1 MGLLSGIAPR
11 SGRGNLPRG
20 RRVLYPGQ
28 GSWNETAGVTRPACL
43 PAGFFRSLA
52 RSRPMLS
59 PPNPQ
64 IAHAETRIFK
74 AVFPNTTNHYDT
86 LFGGTTLHMMD
97 EVAFITAT
105 RFSRLKMVTVS
116 SDKVDFTHPIPG
128 GTLVELTGNVVR
140 VELYVEQ
147 MYSDE
152 RQLAVTS
159 LFTFVA
165 VDEHRR
171 PVPVR
176 PAAALP
182 PAAEA

>member
-1 MGLLSGIAPR
+1 
-11 SGRGNLPRG
+11 
-20 RRVLYPGQ
+20 
-28 GSWNETAGVTRPACL
+28 
-43 PAGFFRSLA
+43 
-52 RSRPMLS
+52 MLS

-64 IAHAETRIFK
+64 IARAGTRIFK

-86 LFGGTTLHMMD
+86 FFGGTTLHRMD
-97 EVAFITAT
+97 EAAFITAT
-105 RFSRLKMVTVS
+105 RFSRPKMVTVS
-116 SDKVDFTHPIPG
+116 SDKVDFTHPTPG
-128 GTLVELTGNVVR
+128 DTLVGLIGNVVRVGTTSLQVR

-152 RQLAVTS
+152 RQLAVTG

-176 PAAALP
+176 PAATPP
-182 PAAEA
+182 PAAAA